1 MIAAAMPR
9 GLASSGAGARIAGLA
24 TACLLRELETYPKP
38 GLVSPRDPGSHA
50 DMTAETFRRSAAAL
64 EPYFGA
70 LAAAA
75 ADGFGMD
82 RLRAIGRDAEHA
94 MLDATGGI
102 NTHRG
107 AIFGLGLLC
116 AAAGIAEPGAS
127 LGSHV
132 ARRWGDAILRD
143 AAPTDTHGGQAR
155 LRFAAG
161 GARVEAATGFPALY
175 GVGLPAL
182 RRARLLAPHDPEAAR
197 VACCFALIAHLE
209 DTNLLHRGGA
219 DGLAF
224 ARGTALGFLHDG
236 GTAQPQWRARAE
248 HIHRAFAIRNLSP
261 GGSADLLAMTLFVD
275 SWEGPA

>member
-1 MIAAAMPR
+1 
-9 GLASSGAGARIAGLA
+9 
-24 TACLLRELETYPKP
+24 
-38 GLVSPRDPGSHA
+38 
-50 DMTAETFRRSAAAL
+50 MTAETFRRSAAAIG
-64 EPYFGA
+64 PYFGR

-82 RLRAIGRDAEHA
+82 RLRAIGRGAERA

-116 AAAGIAEPGAS
+116 AAAGVGEPRAS
-127 LGSHV
+127 LGTIV
-132 ARRWGDAILRD
+132 ARRWGDAILD
-143 AAPTDTHGGQAR
+143 AAAPTDTHGAKAR

-161 GARVEAATGFPALY
+161 GARLEAATGFPTLS

-182 RRARLLAPHDPEAAR
+182 RRARLSAPDDPEAQR

-209 DTNLLHRGGA
+209 DTNLLYRGGA
-219 DGLAF
+219 AGLAF
-224 ARGTALGFLHDG
+224 ARTAARDFLHDG
-236 GTAQPQWRARAE
+236 GIAQPRWRARAE
-248 HIHRAFAIRNLSP
+248 DVHRAFVVRNLSP

-275 SWEGPA
+275 AWEGRS